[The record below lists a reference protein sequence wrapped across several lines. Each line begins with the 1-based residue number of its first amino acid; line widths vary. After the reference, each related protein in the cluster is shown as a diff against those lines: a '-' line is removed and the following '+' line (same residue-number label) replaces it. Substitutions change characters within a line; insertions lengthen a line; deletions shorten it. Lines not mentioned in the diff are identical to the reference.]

1 LGNLISFS
9 AFSKDARTV
18 PRLYLGPPC
27 RLLLLRL
34 LIALMFCLLCVICPK
49 SSAFGSD
56 AHKVIT
62 QIAESQLTEV
72 SRPHIRHIASEFSL
86 HELAVWPD
94 RIRGQLAWR
103 KSAGWHYIN
112 SKDDEPFNIKP
123 HTQNG
128 NILSALTYYHQ
139 RLSDPLLDRQQRMQ
153 SLAFFMHFIQDL
165 HQPLHVGYQHD
176 RGGNDISVQWLNE
189 KKPRNLHWVWD
200 TGLLMAAKKTSE
212 QYYVLLN
219 NISENEKRLW
229 QDSGFID
236 WAMESKLLRARAYEF
251 KRPSHGQL
259 PILDNAYLTKNRP
272 VIERRLIMAGVRL
285 ANELNKIFDPDTVN

>member
-1 LGNLISFS
+1 MHFKSIIFRN
-9 AFSKDARTV
+9 ARV
-18 PRLYLGPPC
+18 ARCLYLCPPC
-27 RLLLLRL
+27 RPQLLCIAVA
-34 LIALMFCLLCVICPK
+34 LIFCLLCVICPK
-49 SSAFGSD
+49 SMAFGSD
-56 AHKVIT
+56 AHKIIT

-72 SRPHIRHIASEFSL
+72 SRRHARHIASEFSL

-103 KSAGWHYIN
+103 KSARWHYIN
-112 SKDDEPFNIKP
+112 SKDGEPFNIKP
-123 HTQNG
+123 HTRNG

-200 TGLLMAAKKTSE
+200 TGLLMAAKKTPE

-229 QDSGFID
+229 QDSRFID
-236 WAMESKLLRARAYEF
+236 WAMESKLLRARAYDF
-251 KRPSHGQL
+251 NYPSHGRL
-259 PILDNAYLTKNRP
+259 PILDSAYLTKNRP
-272 VIERRLIMAGVRL
+272 VIERRILMAGVRL
-285 ANELNKIFDPDTVN
+285 ANELNKIFDPDSVN